1 MADNKNY
8 THVFFDLYGT
18 LLDIATDEESD
29 ATWEVLR
36 KFLAENGAEYED
48 VKELK
53 IFWDKAESKLINAQG
68 FNKEESEYDIAK
80 LYKEASANKGI
91 QSDDKLAA
99 EAARVFRDASRK
111 FMNLYPGTV
120 EMLRKVK
127 DSGRQIVL
135 LSNAQT
141 LFTVPEIEAVGL
153 DKEFEHIFISS
164 EFGWKKPSAKFYD
177 YAAEKLGCDKNSVLM
192 VGNDPVCDI
201 DGAKNA
207 GIDAFYFLTGVSPQN
222 SPEVH
227 PDAVVSCAGADYDE
241 LLKYL
246 QID

>member
-1 MADNKNY
+1 M
-8 THVFFDLYGT
+8 
-18 LLDIATDEESD
+18 EEP
-29 ATWEVLR
+29 
-36 KFLAENGAEYED
+36 
-48 VKELK
+48 
-53 IFWDKAESKLINAQG
+53 I
-68 FNKEESEYDIAK
+68 
-80 LYKEASANKGI
+80 
-91 QSDDKLAA
+91 
-99 EAARVFRDASRK
+99 
-111 FMNLYPGTV
+111 P
-120 EMLRKVK
+120 
-127 DSGRQIVL
+127 
-135 LSNAQT
+135 
-141 LFTVPEIEAVGL
+141 VPEIEAVGL